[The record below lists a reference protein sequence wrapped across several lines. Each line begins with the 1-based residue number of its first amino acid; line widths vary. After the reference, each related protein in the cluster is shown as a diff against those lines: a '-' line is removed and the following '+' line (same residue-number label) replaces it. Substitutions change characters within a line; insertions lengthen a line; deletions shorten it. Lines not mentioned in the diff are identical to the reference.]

1 MISDRRLR
9 WHVFWCRRKS
19 DTKSRF
25 LLELARTVA
34 RAPRVPDP
42 PPLLEIGTRS
52 GGSALLMLR
61 GLNDVYPR
69 GTPHPLLLTVD
80 PDGTPPH
87 EGAAFLYDERHYLAV
102 KRNLAPPANHIHYML
117 DSTL

>member
-61 GLNDVYPR
+61 GLNDGYPR
-69 GTPHPLLLTVD
+69 GTPHPVLLTGD
-80 PDGTPPH
+80 PYGPPPH
-87 EGAAFLYDERHYLAV
+87 EGSPSLYAQTHHR
-102 KRNLAPPANHIHYML
+102 
-117 DSTL
+117 

>member
-52 GGSALLMLR
+52 GGATLLLLR
-61 GLNDVYPR
+61 GVDDGHPR
-69 GTPHPLLLTVD
+69 RTRHPPLLTVD
-80 PDGTPPH
+80 PYGTPPD
-87 EGAAFLYDERHYLAV
+87 EGSAFRYGPRDYPAA
-102 KRNLAPPANHIHYML
+102 KRK
-117 DSTL
+117 

>member
-25 LLELARTVA
+25 LLELARSVA
-34 RAPRVPDP
+34 RAPRLPDP

-52 GGSALLMLR
+52 GGAAPLMLR
-61 GLNDVYPR
+61 GVDDGYSRGPR
-69 GTPHPLLLTVD
+69 QPVLLTVD
-80 PDGTPPH
+80 PYCPPPYEGWTPLH
-87 EGAAFLYDERHYLAV
+87 DERHHQAMKLN
-102 KRNLAPPANHIHYML
+102 R
-117 DSTL
+117 

>member
-52 GGSALLMLR
+52 GGSALPMLR

-69 GTPHPLLLTVD
+69 GTPPPLLLTVD
-80 PDGTPPH
+80 PYGTPPD
-87 EGAAFLYDERHYLAV
+87 EGSSSPYDQRPH
-102 KRNLAPPANHIHYML
+102 PAMKGHLRPLPNP
-117 DSTL
+117 

>member
-25 LLELARTVA
+25 LLELARSVA
-34 RAPRVPDP
+34 RAPRLPDP

-52 GGSALLMLR
+52 GGSALPMLR
-61 GLNDVYPR
+61 ALNDLYTRP
-69 GTPHPLLLTVD
+69 TPHPALATVH
-80 PDGTPPH
+80 PYRTPPSQ
-87 EGAAFLYDERHYLAV
+87 GSPSLYDQRHH
-102 KRNLAPPANHIHYML
+102 P
-117 DSTL
+117 

>member
-1 MISDRRLR
+1 MIWDRRLR

-52 GGSALLMLR
+52 GGSAPLMLR

-69 GTPHPLLLTVD
+69 GTPHPPPLTVA
-80 PDGTPPH
+80 PHRTPPD
-87 EGAAFLYDERHYLAV
+87 EGSASLYDERHHQWM
-102 KRNLAPPANHIHYML
+102 K
-117 DSTL
+117 